1 MQDNFIKA
9 QLHKSLVDDLTS
21 FAECDKPNIQKSV
34 ITEDLNNVS
43 SKILNVYVFI
53 NIIYVYN
60 LLSIGKKDLFSLTL
74 TSLTKIY
81 HLFC

>member
-21 FAECDKPNIQKSV
+21 FAECDKPNIQIGNNREFEQCV
-34 ITEDLNNVS
+34 IKNIKCVC
-43 SKILNVYVFI
+43 VYKYY
-53 NIIYVYN
+53 IYVYN
-60 LLSIGKKDLFSLTL
+60 LLSVGKKDLFSLTL